1 MRDQGFTRPK
11 VLLILP
17 FRNTVVDV
25 VDTLI
30 KLSATEQHDNKTR
43 FFEQYNLRE
52 EEAIDT
58 SKPADYLQNFQ
69 GNIDDH
75 FRLGI
80 KFAKKSLK
88 IYSNFYDA
96 DIIIASPLGLRTLIG
111 TEGDKKRDFDFLSSI
126 EMVILDQTNHFLMQ
140 NWEHIEHIFQHM
152 NLIPTDSHGCDISRI
167 KSWYLDGK

>member
-1 MRDQGFTRPK
+1 MPYILILKLSINSEMRDQGFTRPK
-11 VLLILP
+11 VLIILP

-30 KLSATEQHDNKTR
+30 KLSATEQHENKNR
-43 FFEQYNLRE
+43 FFEQFNLRE
-52 EEAIDT
+52 EEAVDT

-80 KFAKKSLK
+80 KFAKKSMK
-88 IYSNFYDA
+88 IYSDFYNA

-111 TEGDKKRDFDFLSSI
+111 TEG
-126 EMVILDQTNHFLMQ
+126 
-140 NWEHIEHIFQHM
+140 
-152 NLIPTDSHGCDISRI
+152 
-167 KSWYLDGK
+167 